1 MATKHTQGADDIV
14 CSLRVYDKDVSGCI
28 RHERDVMI
36 SFGVDTTPDS
46 YDTEVIFHDFF
57 LTSGQA
63 YRLMGQLEVILG
75 KEEIRDQKINDL
87 LT

>member
-1 MATKHTQGADDIV
+1 MDTKNTQGADDVV
-14 CSLRVYDKDVSGCI
+14 CSLLVSDKDVNGCI
-28 RHERDVMI
+28 RHKRDVMI

-46 YDTEVIFHDFF
+46 YDREVIFHDFF
-57 LTSGQA
+57 LTTGQA
-63 YRLMGQLEVILG
+63 YRLLGQLEVILG